1 MHALVTMLA
10 STGHGALPSAPETAD
25 MLASREALEERLS
38 CLRRLAPPPPA
49 RSPPPPPSGPS
60 AAVTERGLPPK
71 QPTSVSGY
79 GEEGVHP
86 NSPLWPFPPSL
97 FIADGGYVSP
107 EAFQEWQPG
116 RTRPAGALG
125 DDFPERFSSP
135 TLSSLLCDPGLP
147 DAEFST
153 PVINSPLLGDRP
165 VLKTGAGGAGRAL
178 AFGDQPFPPWA
189 PAHTERLKS
198 AFSTKELL
206 TFYLEAFPDSE
217 LSERSRKT
225 KDFLIGKMVDEAPDV
240 AFRALAQALPEHAD
254 FTARVGEETDMEEE
268 AVY

>member
-1 MHALVTMLA
+1 
-10 STGHGALPSAPETAD
+10 
-25 MLASREALEERLS
+25 MLASRQALEERLS

-71 QPTSVSGY
+71 QPTLVSGY
-79 GEEGVHP
+79 GEETVGEEGVYL

-135 TLSSLLCDPGLP
+135 TLSSLLGDPSLP
-147 DAEFST
+147 DAEFFT
-153 PVINSPLLGDRP
+153 PVINSPLLGDRR
-165 VLKTGAGGAGRAL
+165 VLQTGAGGAGRAL
-178 AFGDQPFPPWA
+178 AFGDQPFASWA
-189 PAHTERLKS
+189 PAYTERLKS
-198 AFSTKELL
+198 AFTTKELL
-206 TFYLEAFPDSE
+206 KFYLEAFPDSE

-225 KDFLIGKMVDEAPDV
+225 KDFLIGKMVDEAPHV
-240 AFRALAQALPEHAD
+240 AFRALAQAPPDHAELPAH
-254 FTARVGEETDMEEE
+254 VGEETDMEEE
-268 AVY
+268 EEVY